1 MSKQFIKIIGNVSN
15 GVTTE
20 RIMSFL
26 KQDAESMTGKAED
39 EDTKIVTI
47 EISVKEI
54 KDVV

>member
-1 MSKQFIKIIGNVSN
+1 MSKQFIKIVGNVSN
-15 GVTTE
+15 DVTTE

-39 EDTKIVTI
+39 GDTKIVSI

-54 KDVV
+54 G